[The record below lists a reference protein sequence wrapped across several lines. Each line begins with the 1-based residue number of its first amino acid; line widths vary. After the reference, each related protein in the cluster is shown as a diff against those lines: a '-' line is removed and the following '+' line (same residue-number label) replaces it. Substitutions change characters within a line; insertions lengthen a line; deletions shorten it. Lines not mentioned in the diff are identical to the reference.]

1 MNNSEI
7 FIAIA
12 IMSIISYFTRALPFI
27 FFRNK
32 EELPHYF
39 LFIGKYFPSI
49 IITILIV
56 FTLKD
61 VDFSI
66 VPYGLK
72 EIVGV
77 FVTAILHLLFK
88 NYLISIFLGTVFY
101 MSLIQL
107 I

>member
-12 IMSIISYFTRALPFI
+12 IMSTISYFIRALPFL

-32 EELPHYF
+32 ELPYYL
-39 LFIGKYFPSI
+39 LFIGKYFPAI

-61 VDFSI
+61 VNFSI
-66 VPYGLK
+66 APFGLK
-72 EIVGV
+72 EIISVI
-77 FVTAILHLLFK
+77 FTAILHLVFK
-88 NYLISIFLGTVFY
+88 NYLISIFMGTILY
-101 MSLIQL
+101 MGLVQL
-107 I
+107 V